1 MSQESLEN
9 TVPTR
14 IVQSAGR
21 ENIASARGLTK
32 KFGDQVAVSDLNFDV
47 PRGSIFGFIGPSG
60 CGKTTTMRLLTGIH
74 KPTAGEVSVLGRAP
88 TSFNKGYRARIG
100 YLTQHFMLYPELT
113 VWENMNFAASIYGVK
128 WAREKRLTELLDFVD
143 LDGDHN
149 KLARNLSGGMQR
161 RLALASTLIH
171 KPELLFLDE
180 PTAGIDPVLRRKI
193 WDYFESLRAEGVTLF
208 ITTQYVG
215 EAAYCDLVGVMSE
228 GRLLL
233 VDTPEGMR
241 HRAYG
246 GDVIHMRTN
255 GPFPPNARFEM
266 ESLPFVLAPA
276 IQASNREV
284 RLVVDEANTSIPRM
298 IEWARG
304 HNLDIESIGEYLPPF
319 DDVFVKLVKQEE
331 ADANGEA
338 RNVE

>member
-1 MSQESLEN
+1 MNQDRLE
-9 TVPTR
+9 PTTPA
-14 IVQSAGR
+14 QAAQPANR
-21 ENIASARGLTK
+21 EMIAWARGLTK
-32 KFGDQVAVSDLNFDV
+32 KFGDTVAVSDLSFEI
-47 PRGSIFGFIGPSG
+47 PKGSIFGFIGPSG
-60 CGKTTTMRLLTGIH
+60 CGKTTTVRLLTGIY
-74 KPTAGEVSVLGRAP
+74 KPTEGEVQVLGRAP
-88 TSFNKGYRARIG
+88 ATFNKGYRARIG

-128 WAREKRLTELLDFVD
+128 WARGKRLETLLDFVD
-143 LDGDHN
+143 LGEHKH

-171 KPELLFLDE
+171 KPDLLFLDE

-193 WDYFESLRAEGVTLF
+193 WDFFESLRADGVTMF
-208 ITTQYVG
+208 VTTQYVG

-246 GDVIHMRTN
+246 GDVIHLRTN
-255 GPFPPNARFEM
+255 GPFPPNARVEI
-266 ESLPFVLAPA
+266 EALPFVLAPA

-331 ADANGEA
+331 SGIEGEE
-338 RNVE
+338 RDV

>member
-1 MSQESLEN
+1 MNQDRLE
-9 TVPTR
+9 PTAPAQAKPAAPR
-14 IVQSAGR
+14 AA
-21 ENIASARGLTK
+21 IASARGLTK
-32 KFGDQVAVSDLNFDV
+32 KFGEQVAVTDLNFEI
-47 PRGSIFGFIGPSG
+47 PQGSIFGFIGPSG
-60 CGKTTTMRLLTGIH
+60 CGKTTTVRLLTGIY
-74 KPTAGEVSVLGRAP
+74 KPTSGEVVVLGRPPA
-88 TSFNKGYRARIG
+88 SFNKGYRSRIG

-113 VWENMNFAASIYGVK
+113 VWENMNFAASIYGYKVRR
-128 WAREKRLTELLDFVD
+128 ADRLKTLLGFVD
-143 LDGDHN
+143 LQDHRD

-171 KPELLFLDE
+171 EPELLFLDE

-193 WDYFESLRAEGVTLF
+193 WDYFESLRTEGKTLF

-228 GRLLL
+228 GRLLV
-233 VDTPEGMR
+233 VDTPEGLR

-255 GPFPPNARFEM
+255 GPFPPNARVEI
-266 ESLPFVLAPA
+266 EGLPFVLAPA

-331 ADANGEA
+331 AGANGEGRYA
-338 RNVE
+338 E